1 MCGIV
6 GYVGPKN
13 AYDVLI
19 ESLKKLEYRGYDSS
33 GVALQTDKGI
43 FIAKKKGRISEL
55 ENDISNAPVS
65 HLGIAHTR
73 WATHGAP
80 KDENA
85 HPHTDCTGTLAVVH
99 NGIIENYRELKVSL
113 VEKGHKFTSETDTE
127 VVAHLLEE
135 YYDGDLLSS
144 VFKILPLLK
153 GAFALGIISQKEN
166 RLIAIRQDSPL
177 VLGLGTDENFLA
189 SDIPALLSHTK
200 EFVIMENGQVADIK
214 ADEVEMYDFDGN
226 TIPLKITHVEW
237 DEAQAEKGGYDHFMI
252 KEIMEQDE
260 SIKSTLLGRIEDGH
274 VKLDELNA
282 LEERLKNAQRVY
294 ITACGTAYHA
304 GMIGAYLLRHMAGL
318 DVEIEVASEF
328 RYAKHYWRD
337 NSIGIAISQSGET
350 ADTLQALRLMKSSG
364 IPVIGIVNVLG
375 SSVYREADASILTQA
390 GPEIAVASTKAYS
403 TQLVAL
409 YLLALYMARL
419 KGTIDPSVEKE
430 ILDELETM
438 PRKVRSV
445 LSQAEKIRHI
455 AQDTYRVNDIFFIGR
470 QLDYMLALEG
480 SLKLKEISYI
490 HSEAFPAGEL
500 KHGPLALVTS
510 DTPTIAILMQE
521 NIMDKTLSN
530 VSEVKARQGD
540 VFVLS
545 FERHRKKLESIGRW
559 SFFVPDTMP
568 LLGPLLGIPVL
579 QLFAYYNAVLRG
591 TDVDKPRNL
600 AKSVTVE

>member
-6 GYVGPKN
+6 GYVGPKD
-13 AYDVLI
+13 AYDILI

-33 GVALQTDKGI
+33 GVALKTNDGI

-55 ENDISNAPVS
+55 ESDIMDVPTS

-85 HPHTDCTGTLAVVH
+85 HPHTDCTGTIAVVH
-99 NGIIENYRELKVSL
+99 NGIIENYRELKASL
-113 VEKGHKFTSETDTE
+113 AQKGHKFTSETDTE

-135 YYDGDLLSS
+135 YYQGDILSAL
-144 VFKILPLLK
+144 FKILPLLK
-153 GAFALGIISQKEN
+153 GAFALGIISLKEE
-166 RLIAIRQDSPL
+166 RILAVRQDSPL
-177 VLGLGTDENFLA
+177 VIGLGSGENFLA

-200 EFVIMENGQVADIK
+200 EFVIMENGQVADIR
-214 ADEVEMYDFDGN
+214 ADHVDMYDFDGDD
-226 TIPLKITHVEW
+226 IPLKITHVDW

-252 KEIMEQDE
+252 KEIMEQDQA
-260 SIKSTLLGRIEDGH
+260 IKNTLLGRVIDNH
-274 VKLDELNA
+274 VI
-282 LEERLKNAQRVY
+282 LEELTPLQEKLQKTERIY

-304 GMIGAYLLRHMAGL
+304 GMVGAYLLRHMAGL

-328 RYAKHYWRD
+328 RYAKHHWHD
-337 NSIGIAISQSGET
+337 NSIGLVISQSGET
-350 ADTLQALRLMKSSG
+350 ADTLQALRLMQADG
-364 IPVIGIVNVLG
+364 IPVISVVNVLG
-375 SSVYREADASILTQA
+375 SSVYREADASLLTQA

-403 TQLVAL
+403 TQLAVL
-409 YLLALYMARL
+409 YLFAIYMARL
-419 KGTIDPSVEKE
+419 KGLLDNEAEKH
-430 ILDELETM
+430 ILQELWNVPE
-438 PRKVRSV
+438 KVRVV
-445 LSQAEKIRHI
+445 LNQAHTIREI
-455 AQDTYRVNDIFFIGR
+455 AQDTYKTNDIFFIGR

-521 NIMDKTLSN
+521 DIMEKTISN

-540 VFVLS
+540 VFVLA
-545 FERHRKKLESIGRW
+545 FERNKKALHDIGRW
-559 SFFVPDTMP
+559 AFFVPDTLP
-568 LLGPLLGIPVL
+568 LLGPLVGIPVL

>member
-337 NSIGIAISQSGET
+337 NSIGIVISQSGET